1 MPTPPPVGDTI
12 TFTSDGVAGPR
23 SYSLEYAGTEGDDV
37 LVTLRANDFGPGFD
51 DLLAYVRA
59 TISYDPSK
67 VEAVSFKRG
76 DWLVGDYKVTNPNDS
91 QVKIRVDAASGD
103 GWKTGSGDILRLRFR
118 KKVPGSS
125 RLDFVEGIAYNGG
138 YTDRLAGKSGGTINA
153 N

>member
-1 MPTPPPVGDTI
+1 VI
-12 TFTSDGVAGPR
+12 TFTSDGVVGPR

-37 LVTLRANDFGPGFD
+37 LVTLRANDFGPD
-51 DLLAYVRA
+51 SNDLLAYVRA

-76 DWLVGDYKVTNPNDS
+76 GWLVGDYKVTNPNDS
-91 QVKIRVDAASGD
+91 QVKIRVDAASAD
-103 GWKTGSGDILRLRFR
+103 GWKTGSGDIVRLRFR
-118 KKVPGSS
+118 KKVHGSS

-138 YTDRLAGKSGGTINA
+138 YADRLAGKSGGTINA

>member
-1 MPTPPPVGDTI
+1 M
-12 TFTSDGVAGPR
+12 F
-23 SYSLEYAGTEGDDV
+23 
-37 LVTLRANDFGPGFD
+37 VTLRANDFGPGFD

-76 DWLVGDYKVTNPNDS
+76 DWLVGDYKVTNPSDS

-138 YTDRLAGKSGGTINA
+138 YSDRLAGKSGGTINA